1 MKQTMIMRETM
12 INENLEHIDKFC
24 GDNFTPDKYVN
35 EALFG
40 KSFAFANKSKTLN
53 DVKAIAQSTDEF
65 HNTTSEKFVDI
76 LLNNYESFINIG
88 KYVERIDKSISQVT
102 SAQKNYSS
110 LIDNLR
116 RDVEEFAFGYSTF
129 MKDTIDDNKTFE
141 DNKNQN
147 IYTFNLIE
155 NDEQN
160 INEFNMEQFLNPKPG
175 DKKWLE
181 EQPEKLR
188 VLINDKK
195 YDECIKLIQQI
206 RKVNLYNVDYDI
218 KIEID
223 NAYNYL
229 IEKLTLSIGRCV
241 HLKEVKYY
249 LDKMKVLGCVGL
261 CMDTFLNWLSKKLR
275 TKVQKLIHGDV
286 ISSDKRKQVKK
297 ELNVIGEENDN
308 ESDNDKQIESNM
320 KAVSNCMSGSKV
332 EKIIEIISTYFD
344 LYEKYLKEMN
354 EYINIK
360 NDKTYCLFIL
370 PWLRQEM
377 NTLNKQIEPLFI
389 QIKTPNELEY
399 LMKYLSTL
407 FNKYETLG
415 KSNRFL
421 YEMHF
426 LNNLKTSLNTIIN
439 YINGKY
445 PDDASYDIRDY
456 DFEYN
461 GKDIILR
468 SSIYDSDTLLEE
480 LKKYI

>member
-1 MKQTMIMRETM
+1 MIMRETM
-12 INENLEHIDKFC
+12 INQDLEQIDKFC
-24 GDNFTPDKYVN
+24 GDNFTPEKYVN

-40 KSFAFANKSKTLN
+40 KSFAFASKSKTLN
-53 DVKAIAQSTDEF
+53 EIKAIAQQTDNF
-65 HNTTSEKFVDI
+65 HSSTSEKFVDI

-102 SAQKNYSS
+102 SAQKNYSG

-129 MKDTIDDNKTFE
+129 MKDTIDENKTFE

-147 IYTFNLIE
+147 VYTFDLIE
-155 NDEQN
+155 HDEQN

-206 RKVNLYNVDYDI
+206 RKVNLYNVDYDT
-218 KIEID
+218 KIELD

-229 IEKLTLSIGRCV
+229 VEKLTLSIGRCI

-261 CMDTFLNWLSKKLR
+261 SMDTFLNWLSKKLR
-275 TKVQKLIHGDV
+275 TKVQKLIHGDA
-286 ISSDKRKQVKK
+286 SNKDRKHFKK
-297 ELNVIGEENDN
+297 ELNIIGEENDN
-308 ESDNDKQIESNM
+308 ESDDNDNQKQIESNI
-320 KAVSNCMSGSKV
+320 KAVSNVMSGSKV

-344 LYEKYLKEMN
+344 SYEKYLQEMN

-360 NDKTYCLFIL
+360 NDK
-370 PWLRQEM
+370 
-377 NTLNKQIEPLFI
+377 
-389 QIKTPNELEY
+389 
-399 LMKYLSTL
+399 KYT
-407 FNKYETLG
+407 
-415 KSNRFL
+415 KSNITF
-421 YEMHF
+421 
-426 LNNLKTSLNTIIN
+426 I
-439 YINGKY
+439 YISRRNC
-445 PDDASYDIRDY
+445 I
-456 DFEYN
+456 
-461 GKDIILR
+461 
-468 SSIYDSDTLLEE
+468 
-480 LKKYI
+480 

>member
-1 MKQTMIMRETM
+1 
-12 INENLEHIDKFC
+12 
-24 GDNFTPDKYVN
+24 
-35 EALFG
+35 
-40 KSFAFANKSKTLN
+40 
-53 DVKAIAQSTDEF
+53 
-65 HNTTSEKFVDI
+65 
-76 LLNNYESFINIG
+76 
-88 KYVERIDKSISQVT
+88 
-102 SAQKNYSS
+102 
-110 LIDNLR
+110 
-116 RDVEEFAFGYSTF
+116 
-129 MKDTIDDNKTFE
+129 
-141 DNKNQN
+141 
-147 IYTFNLIE
+147 
-155 NDEQN
+155 
-160 INEFNMEQFLNPKPG
+160 
-175 DKKWLE
+175 
-181 EQPEKLR
+181 
-188 VLINDKK
+188 
-195 YDECIKLIQQI
+195 
-206 RKVNLYNVDYDI
+206 
-218 KIEID
+218 
-223 NAYNYL
+223 
-229 IEKLTLSIGRCV
+229 
-241 HLKEVKYY
+241 
-249 LDKMKVLGCVGL
+249 
-261 CMDTFLNWLSKKLR
+261 MDTFLNWLSKKLR

-468 SSIYDSDTLLEE
+468 SSLYDSDTLLEE